1 LHFSSPSIFYKFSY
15 HSQTIRSPTAESSYS
30 HQRHHTRHT
39 PYTPVVMK
47 TFAVTL
53 VLAALAG
60 IDLVT
65 ASPAVR
71 SLYVSR
77 RDAAI
82 LSLNPN
88 FEKDFADEHTGTAG
102 PPGAI
107 QRDAADAPDPNVD
120 CPTTGNATTWG
131 SCQDAIKY
139 LNMIGAGAATCT
151 APANGCNDVYCDN
164 TCRVAV
170 CNDPGWPRLT
180 IPSTNKQVNAPFT
193 TFCKSIA
200 TDMAEIHDA
209 YRVQRNIWHGPPD
222 VFMGT
227 RKWPGQ
233 YETQVSFCDG
243 P

>member
-1 LHFSSPSIFYKFSY
+1 
-15 HSQTIRSPTAESSYS
+15 
-30 HQRHHTRHT
+30 
-39 PYTPVVMK
+39 MK

-71 SLYVSR
+71 GLYVSR
-77 RDAAI
+77 ADAAVSTHNITWVGRIFPADTQHTTIVGDPKTIHDEI
-82 LSLNPN
+82 LTLDPN
-88 FEKDFADEHTGTAG
+88 FEKDFADEQSGTAG

-151 APANGCNDVYCDN
+151 APANGCNMSS
-164 TCRVAV
+164 A
-170 CNDPGWPRLT
+170 
-180 IPSTNKQVNAPFT
+180 T
-193 TFCKSIA
+193 TRAALLSAMTKVIA

-209 YRVQRNIWHGPPD
+209 CPVQRNIWHGPPD